1 MRGATNAG
9 AGGGGLKIIASGEVT
24 VGKSASE
31 TVNFGETAK
40 IIFVTATTNGSIWA
54 KYSDTRTLMLSSP
67 GCDGGYV
74 FVRSGGGGVSVY
86 TTDFASVVIQNDD
99 IPTNQIVAYV
109 AMA

>member
-9 AGGGGLKIIASGEVT
+9 ASGGGLKIIASGEVT
-24 VGKSASE
+24 VETDASE

-40 IIFVTATTNGSIWA
+40 IIFVTATTNGSMWA
-54 KYSDTRTLMLSSP
+54 KYTPTETLMLSSP

-74 FVRSGGGGVSVY
+74 FVRSGGGLSVS
-86 TTDFASVVIQNDD
+86 TSDFTSVVIQNDN
-99 IPTNQIVAYV
+99 IPMSQIVAYV

>member
-24 VGKSASE
+24 VETGASE

-40 IIFVTATTNGSIWA
+40 IIFVTATTNGASWA
-54 KYSDTRTLMLSSP
+54 KYTSAETLMLSSP

-74 FVRSGGGGVSVY
+74 ITSSRNGGLSVS
-86 TTDFASVVIQNDD
+86 TTDFTSVVIQNDN

>member
-9 AGGGGLKIIASGEVT
+9 ASGGGLKIIASGEVT
-24 VGKSASE
+24 VEIDASE

-40 IIFVTATTNGSIWA
+40 IIFVTATTNGIGWA
-54 KYSDTRTLMLSSP
+54 KYTDTRTLMLSSP

-74 FVRSGGGGVSVY
+74 FVRSGGGGLSVS
-86 TTDFASVVIQNDD
+86 TTDFASIIVISDNL
-99 IPTNQIVAYV
+99 PTNQIVAYV